1 MSYVDY
7 SKAEKRLIGKPK
19 NNSMISKKKSTIIE
33 YKVLGV
39 NNVI

>member
-19 NNSMISKKKSTIIE
+19 NNLMIRKKIVIQFE
-33 YKVLGV
+33 YKDLGV